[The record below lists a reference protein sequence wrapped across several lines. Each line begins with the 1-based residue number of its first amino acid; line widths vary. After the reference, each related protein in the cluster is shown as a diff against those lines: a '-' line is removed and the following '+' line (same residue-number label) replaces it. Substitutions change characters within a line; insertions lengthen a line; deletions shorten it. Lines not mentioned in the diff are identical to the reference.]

1 MKISI
6 VGSPNN
12 FNGTSSKTKND
23 EFILDMEKKIDSITK
38 SLSRPYFNKILKDL
52 LRNYPSNAI
61 TIYDYIIEE
70 QTGVNIKDSIK

>member
-23 EFILDMEKKIDSITK
+23 EFILDMEKKIDSIKVTFK
-38 SLSRPYFNKILKDL
+38 
-52 LRNYPSNAI
+52 
-61 TIYDYIIEE
+61 TIF
-70 QTGVNIKDSIK
+70 

>member
-1 MKISI
+1 
-6 VGSPNN
+6 
-12 FNGTSSKTKND
+12 
-23 EFILDMEKKIDSITK
+23 MEKKIDSITK

-70 QTGVNIKDSIK
+70 QTGVNIKESTK